1 MRIEAAADDE
11 DGDVGCGDG
20 LRTGEAD
27 PLGDPSLRISVED
40 IVFLAACL
48 ARSVLTKLD
57 TRSSRLPFK
66 PGDARSS
73 RGPTSVL
80 MWVTEDPR
88 AGDSRVEDVGEDTE
102 LD

>member
-1 MRIEAAADDE
+1 MEAADGD

-40 IVFLAACL
+40 IVFLAACF

-57 TRSSRLPFK
+57 TKSSRLPFK
-66 PGDARSS
+66 LGDARSS
-73 RGPTSVL
+73 KGPTL
-80 MWVTEDPR
+80 IWVTEEPR
-88 AGDSRVEDVGEDTE
+88 AGDSRVEDVGDDTE
-102 LD
+102 LL